1 MTVAVF
7 IGFGYLLLSD
17 ITTNL
22 NDKLYSFTVRDK
34 FLTEDEAGTVQ
45 INFETYN

>member
-7 IGFGYLLLSD
+7 MGFGYLLWSD
-17 ITTNL
+17 ITINL

-34 FLTEDEAGTVQ
+34 LMSEEQCSNTE
-45 INFETYN
+45 INFGAYN